1 MTPDTQA
8 IVESWSPPIGVN
20 VALALATLVYVRGW
34 LSLHGAFPKL
44 ISARRLAAFF
54 AGIASVWIAIA
65 SPLNAFD
72 DVSLTVHMAQHLLL
86 MAIAPALILLAAP
99 ALPILRGLPHSIVRV
114 AVAPALRWNP
124 VKWLGRSLTNPAIC
138 WLAAALA
145 LIGWHIP
152 AVFDLALRWGWLH
165 ELEHASFFGA
175 GLLFWW
181 PVIQPWPSVARWPRW
196 SIPLYLF
203 CATLPC
209 DLLSGF
215 LVFCDR
221 VVYSS
226 YLFAPLAPRPFNM
239 SPLEDQQCAAALMW
253 TCATIIFLV
262 PAVVVTMQLLS
273 PRQENSPTTAEDGVH
288 EEPLTESSS
297 CIQGWGSS
305 DCGKRPDDSA
315 DREGRARLQHQNR
328 AAAVY
333 AIVLRLLGSH

>member
-20 VALALATLVYVRGW
+20 VALTLAVLVYVRGW
-34 LSLHGAFPKL
+34 LRLQGPFPEL
-44 ISARRLAAFF
+44 ISAWRLAAFL
-54 AGIASVWIAIA
+54 AGIASVWIAIG
-65 SPLNAFD
+65 SPVNAFD

-86 MAIAPALILLAAP
+86 MAVAPALILLATP
-99 ALPILRGLPHSIVRV
+99 ALPILRGLPQSIVRTV
-114 AVAPALRWNP
+114 VAPFLRWNP
-124 VKWLGRSLTNPAIC
+124 VKWFGHSLSNPAIC

-152 AVFDLALRWGWLH
+152 AVFDLALRWSWLH

-175 GLLFWW
+175 GILFWW

-221 VVYSS
+221 VVYCS
-226 YLFAPLAPRPFNM
+226 YLSAPRPFNI
-239 SPLEDQQCAAALMW
+239 SPLADQQFAAALMW

-273 PRQENSPTTAEDGVH
+273 PRQEYSPTAAEAELSGIAAQSLNESGLGV
-288 EEPLTESSS
+288 
-297 CIQGWGSS
+297 
-305 DCGKRPDDSA
+305 
-315 DREGRARLQHQNR
+315 
-328 AAAVY
+328 V
-333 AIVLRLLGSH
+333 

>member
-1 MTPDTQA
+1 MTPDAQS
-8 IVESWSPPIGVN
+8 IVESWSPPVGVN
-20 VALALATLVYVRGW
+20 VALALAALVYVRGW
-34 LSLHGAFPKL
+34 LRLRGAFPEL
-44 ISARRLAAFF
+44 ISAWRLAAFL
-54 AGIASVWIAIA
+54 AGIASVWIAIG

-99 ALPILRGLPHSIVRV
+99 ALPILRGLPQSIVRMV
-114 AVAPALRWNP
+114 VAPVLRWNP
-124 VKWLGRSLTNPAIC
+124 VKWFGHSLSNPAIC
-138 WLAAALA
+138 WLAATLA

-152 AVFDLALRWGWLH
+152 PVFELALRWSWLH

-196 SIPLYLF
+196 SLPLYLF

-226 YLFAPLAPRPFNM
+226 YLSTPRPFQM
-239 SPLEDQQCAAALMW
+239 SALEDQQFAAALMW
-253 TCATIIFLV
+253 TCVTIILLV
-262 PAVVVTMQLLS
+262 PAVVVTMQVLS
-273 PRQENSPTTAEDGVH
+273 PRQENSPTATEAEFPGIAA
-288 EEPLTESSS
+288 ESLNES
-297 CIQGWGSS
+297 GL
-305 DCGKRPDDSA
+305 
-315 DREGRARLQHQNR
+315 E
-328 AAAVY
+328 V
-333 AIVLRLLGSH
+333 V